1 VDPRSTYL
9 AGGGRPVAN
18 PQGDFLGDYIS
29 NLDIPGIF
37 RSGKEKVKSAAAKA
51 KESVKGLRTRY
62 PNAGRYASG
71 GSAVL
76 AAVPG
81 VMTAYEEL
89 QAGRPVGAAGAA
101 LGSIGAGGLTY
112 AGTRLLGKGGVPGTI
127 AGLGLMGLGA
137 LLPQGGAQAAEYT
150 RQKVTGIPT
159 AGKEGTPEAT
169 LDFLKKAYGIDL
181 ERTKELGEYERGA
194 LVNLTRD
201 LNALQLDQFKA
212 MAPEIAKFRND
223 ELVRNQ
229 ALMASRG
236 NQLARLSLL
245 QTGGALATGGQ
256 AETGATVRTMIQS
269 NPYAAATVF

>member
-1 VDPRSTYL
+1 MASQERI
-9 AGGGRPVAN
+9 AGGGALAPYSRR
-18 PQGDFLGDYIS
+18 G
-29 NLDIPGIF
+29 
-37 RSGKEKVKSAAAKA
+37 AAAGFLQDPLA
-51 KESVKGLRTRY
+51 AARY
-62 PNAGRYASG
+62 YNQAGRNVAGTAQGFLSRYAAPIAG
-71 GSAVL
+71 GLTAL
-76 AAVPG
+76 GGLGAA
-81 VMTAYEEL
+81 AEEL

-101 LGSIGAGGLTY
+101 LGGIGAGALTY
-112 AGTRLLGKGGVPGTI
+112 GGTKLLGKGVLGTGL
-127 AGLGLMGLGA
+127 GLGLMGLGA
-137 LLPQGGAQAAEYT
+137 LLPQGAAQAAEYT

-169 LDFLKKAYGIDL
+169 LDFLKKTYGIDL

-201 LNALQLDQFKA
+201 LNALQVEQIKA

-245 QTGGALATGGQ
+245 QTGGALAKGGQ

-269 NPYAAATVF
+269 NPYAAATGF

>member
-1 VDPRSTYL
+1 MASQERIAGGGALAPYSRRRAAAGFLQDPLAAAGYYSQAGTNAASRAQSFLNRYGASL
-9 AGGGRPVAN
+9 AGG
-18 PQGDFLGDYIS
+18 
-29 NLDIPGIF
+29 
-37 RSGKEKVKSAAAKA
+37 AAA
-51 KESVKGLRTRY
+51 L
-62 PNAGRYASG
+62 G
-71 GSAVL
+71 GI
-76 AAVPG
+76 G
-81 VMTAYEEL
+81 TAIDEL

-101 LGSIGAGGLTY
+101 LGGIGAGGLTY
-112 AGTRLLGKGGVPGTI
+112 AGTKLLGKGVPGTI

-150 RQKVTGIPT
+150 RQKLTGIPT

-181 ERTKELGEYERGA
+181 ERTKELGEYERGQ

-201 LNALQLDQFKA
+201 LNALQVEQFKA

-245 QTGGALATGGQ
+245 QTGGDLATGGQ

-269 NPYAAATVF
+269 NPYSAATVF

>member
-1 VDPRSTYL
+1 MASEIVPYSRRRAAFSTAQDFLKKYGAAL
-9 AGGGRPVAN
+9 GGG
-18 PQGDFLGDYIS
+18 
-29 NLDIPGIF
+29 
-37 RSGKEKVKSAAAKA
+37 AAALG
-51 KESVKGLRTRY
+51 GL
-62 PNAGRYASG
+62 G
-71 GSAVL
+71 
-76 AAVPG
+76 
-81 VMTAYEEL
+81 TAYEEL
-89 QAGRPVGAAGAA
+89 QAQRPMGALGAAVG
-101 LGSIGAGGLTY
+101 GIGAGGLTY
-112 AGTRLLGKGGVPGTI
+112 AGTKLLGKGGAAGTL

-150 RQKVTGIPT
+150 RQKLTGIPT

-181 ERTKELGEYERGA
+181 ERTKELGEYERGQ

-201 LNALQLDQFKA
+201 LNALQVDQFKA

>member
-1 VDPRSTYL
+1 VDPRSIYL

-29 NLDIPGIF
+29 NLDVPGIF

-62 PNAGRYASG
+62 PNAGRYAIG

-76 AAVPG
+76 GALPG

-89 QAGRPVGAAGAA
+89 QAQRPMGALGAAVG
-101 LGSIGAGGLTY
+101 GIGAGGLTY
-112 AGTRLLGKGGVPGTI
+112 AGTKLLGKGGPYGTL

-137 LLPQGGAQAAEYT
+137 LLPQGAAQAAEYG
-150 RQKVTGIPT
+150 RQKLTGIPT
-159 AGKEGTPEAT
+159 AGKEGTPEAQ

-201 LNALQLDQFKA
+201 LNALQVEQIKA